1 MEDEIL
7 NKTKFNLSDFFKEN
21 KSKFILIISLVI
33 ISVFITII
41 FKEYKKKQITKI
53 AEKYNTA
60 KILVEK
66 NNIDE
71 SLKLLK
77 EVLLSNN
84 NFYSPSALNLIIDN
98 NMIKDKKLVIDYF
111 EKIITDSGIDK
122 DTKNLFIFKKIMY
135 IGDEISEIE
144 LLNALN
150 PIIQSDSLYKN
161 TVTDYVKKYYL
172 SKGEFNKAKEFEIS
186 KNIINE

>member
-53 AEKYNTA
+53 SEKYNKA

-66 NNIDE
+66 NNINE
-71 SLKLLK
+71 SLKLLE
-77 EVLLSNN
+77 EVLSSNN
-84 NFYSPSALNLIIDN
+84 SFYSPSALNLIIDN
-98 NMIKDKKLVIDYF
+98 NMIKDKQLILNYF
-111 EKIITDSGIDK
+111 EKILTDSGIDK
-122 DTKNLFIFKKIMY
+122 ETKNLFVFKKIIY
-135 IGDEISEIE
+135 LGDEISEND

-161 TVTDYVKKYYL
+161 TVSDYVKKYYL

-186 KNIINE
+186 KNN

>member
-1 MEDEIL
+1 MIFL
-7 NKTKFNLSDFFKEN
+7 KKN

-71 SLKLLK
+71 SLKLLEK
-77 EVLLSNN
+77 
-84 NFYSPSALNLIIDN
+84 FYYPITILFSISTQLDN
-98 NMIKDKKLVIDYF
+98 W
-111 EKIITDSGIDK
+111 
-122 DTKNLFIFKKIMY
+122 
-135 IGDEISEIE
+135 
-144 LLNALN
+144 
-150 PIIQSDSLYKN
+150 
-161 TVTDYVKKYYL
+161 
-172 SKGEFNKAKEFEIS
+172 
-186 KNIINE
+186 

>member
-122 DTKNLFIFKKIMY
+122 DTKNFT
-135 IGDEISEIE
+135 
-144 LLNALN
+144 N
-150 PIIQSDSLYKN
+150 
-161 TVTDYVKKYYL
+161 
-172 SKGEFNKAKEFEIS
+172 
-186 KNIINE
+186 